1 MKRHRPDHLTNQID
15 MRAWDKTEHPW
26 KRYLTF
32 AFLGFMA
39 PIVIFGIDGITK
51 EIANR
56 INKPPKA
63 TEIKYIVPQP
73 TITPTTTP
81 EPTKIPL
88 KEQTRAGSGKWQG
101 YVSHYSRSGCL
112 GCSATLTMANG
123 ETLDDDRATIA
134 FNWLPMNTR
143 VRITNTDNGKSIEAI
158 VTDTGGFNRLN
169 RIADL
174 VPAVANYLET
184 KTDRSLVIIEQL

>member
-15 MRAWDKTEHPW
+15 MRAWKPKRKEH
-26 KRYLTF
+26 KLL
-32 AFLGFMA
+32 AFSLGVALALVMVNL
-39 PIVIFGIDGITK
+39 PKQPPTYP
-51 EIANR
+51 
-56 INKPPKA
+56 KPQKPA
-63 TEIKYIVPQP
+63 P
-73 TITPTTTP
+73 TIARPTQSP
-81 EPTKIPL
+81 SPTVPAPL
-88 KEQTRAGSGKWQG
+88 DVRTSTGKGKWTG

-123 ETLDDDRATIA
+123 ETLDDNRATIA

-143 VRITNTDNGKSIEAI
+143 VRVTNTDNGKSIEAI